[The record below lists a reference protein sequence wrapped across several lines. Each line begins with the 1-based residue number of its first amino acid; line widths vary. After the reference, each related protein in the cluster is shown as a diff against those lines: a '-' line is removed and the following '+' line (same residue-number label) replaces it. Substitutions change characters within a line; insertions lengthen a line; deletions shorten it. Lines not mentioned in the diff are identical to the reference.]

1 MLTLNFDDD
10 MIDKLAEKIA
20 GRAYEILKD
29 RINSSNDLPHLLTRA
44 EAMKVLRCGDTKMA
58 ELMARPDFPVNRDIG
73 VKIPT
78 QLLFKWIE
86 QNTRWVENNT
96 NYFNKKVI

>member
-1 MLTLNFDDD
+1 MLTLNFDDE
-10 MIDKLAEKIA
+10 MIDILAEKIA
-20 GRAYEILKD
+20 GRAYEMFKD
-29 RINSSNDLPHLLTRA
+29 KIDSSSNLPHLLTRA

-58 ELMARPDFPVNRDIG
+58 ELMARPDFPVNRDMG

-96 NYFNKKVI
+96 DYFNKKAI